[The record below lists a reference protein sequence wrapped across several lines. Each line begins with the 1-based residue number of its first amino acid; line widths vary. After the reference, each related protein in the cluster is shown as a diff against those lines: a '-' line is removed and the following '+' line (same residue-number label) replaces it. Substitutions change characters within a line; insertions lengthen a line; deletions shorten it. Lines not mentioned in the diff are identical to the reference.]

1 MSLSGL
7 ATLAAATLAAAS
19 APPPPNPDPPARRLW
34 LVTSPGGER
43 FSASCTPPATLLELS
58 GWYPGAIIEP
68 EDEPEPDSDEEAL
81 APWLADTGTPEPR
94 VQVLTAAPGTEPE
107 AITPGA
113 SCRNCRHFEPDPF
126 NPKGGMG
133 HCEIDAPASLKPG
146 ALWPTGAV
154 ECPDFTI

>member
-7 ATLAAATLAAAS
+7 ATLAAATLAAATLAAAS

-68 EDEPEPDSDEEAL
+68 EYEP
-81 APWLADTGTPEPR
+81 
-94 VQVLTAAPGTEPE
+94 
-107 AITPGA
+107 
-113 SCRNCRHFEPDPF
+113 EPDPF

-133 HCEIDAPASLKPG
+133 HCEIDAPASLKPC

-154 ECPDFTI
+154 ECPDLTI